1 MNKSDYKTKTEYYQ
15 NEHISHGRPT
25 AKLPFRR
32 GAGARW
38 MSISRVEEWAE
49 KRGLLP
55 KEKRFLHGVEI
66 NDGPPPD
73 KQMLKLVEEVGETA
87 RALAYND
94 TDELRDGIGDCVVCL
109 IVLAAQ
115 CNMTLE
121 ECMDAAWDEIK
132 DRTGKLEDGLFKK
145 D

>member
-1 MNKSDYKTKTEYYQ
+1 MKLKYQNKTEYYQ
-15 NEHISHGRPT
+15 NEHISPGRPT

-38 MSISRVEEWAE
+38 RAISRVEEWAI
-49 KRGLLP
+49 KRGL
-55 KEKRFLHGVEI
+55 I
-66 NDGPPPD
+66 NENGPTPLPD

-94 TDELRDGIGDCVVCL
+94 IDELRDGIGDCVVCL
-109 IVLAAQ
+109 IVLQAQ

>member
-1 MNKSDYKTKTEYYQ
+1 MRKSDYKTKTEYYQ

-25 AKLPFRR
+25 GKLPFRR

-38 MSISRVEEWAE
+38 ASIRRVEEWAI
-49 KRGLLP
+49 KRGL
-55 KEKRFLHGVEI
+55 I
-66 NDGPPPD
+66 TDNYDGLGENGHAPLPD

>member
-1 MNKSDYKTKTEYYQ
+1 MKLKYQNKTEYYQ

-38 MSISRVEEWAE
+38 ASISRVEAWAE
-49 KRGLLP
+49 KRGL
-55 KEKRFLHGVEI
+55 V
-66 NDGPPPD
+66 NDNYDGLGENGHAPLPD

>member
-1 MNKSDYKTKTEYYQ
+1 MKLKYQNKTEYYK

-38 MSISRVEEWAE
+38 ASISRVEECAE
-49 KRGLLP
+49 KRGL
-55 KEKRFLHGVEI
+55 V
-66 NDGPPPD
+66 NDNYDGLGENGHAPLPD

>member
-1 MNKSDYKTKTEYYQ
+1 MRKSDYKTKTEYYQ

-38 MSISRVEEWAE
+38 MSISRVEEWAI
-49 KRGLLP
+49 KRGL
-55 KEKRFLHGVEI
+55 I
-66 NDGPPPD
+66 NENGPTPLPD

-94 TDELRDGIGDCVVCL
+94 IDELRNGIGDGVVGL

-115 CNMTLE
+115 CRKTL
-121 ECMDAAWDEIK
+121 DE
-132 DRTGKLEDGLFKK
+132 
-145 D
+145 